1 MMFAVMVPV
10 IVTGAWA
17 ERMEFKAFLVFVTLW
32 PILVYYP
39 VAHWVWGPD
48 GFLMAWGVMDFAGGL
63 TIHTASG
70 VAALMA
76 SYVLQGRMTGHGTSH
91 HNLPLFMVGGELL
104 LHGLRKIRRCKRREQ
119 KNQTA

>member
-48 GFLMAWGVMDFAGGL
+48 GFLGDWGVMDFAGGL
-63 TIHTASG
+63 TIHTSTG

-76 SYVLQGRMTGHGTSH
+76 SYVLQGQLLPHGVHFGS
-91 HNLPLFMVGGELL
+91 NSEWEKS
-104 LHGLRKIRRCKRREQ
+104 R
-119 KNQTA
+119 